1 MNSQEY
7 WRKREEEWIL
17 RQLTQDQDQS
27 KAIAKKLQA
36 SLDAIQKEIDANWE
50 RFAGREG
57 VTLSEAK
64 KKALK
69 MDVESFARKA
79 KAYVETKDFS
89 SKANDE
95 LRLYNVTMRTNRL
108 ELLKSQIGLELIA
121 MSDDL
126 DQYMAE
132 TLTKSGEEEAMR
144 QAGILGE
151 TLSKDYKKTAEEIAN
166 ASFQGATFSQRI
178 WGNSEV
184 LKAELDRL
192 LTKSLVQGRNPR
204 EMARELRTL
213 FDRSQYEAERLM
225 RTETARV
232 QISMQMRSYLDAGI
246 TEYQFIAEP
255 SACPTCAALNDKIFK
270 VEDFLAGKNAPPMH
284 PHCRCSTVPYF
295 DEETQINGERIQYV
309 NPIYN
314 EPRPEKEDFDDPN
327 DWWEEREKRNERMSG
342 RKEWLKKEADR
353 FYDIRL
359 ENAKSI
365 SESIKSIE
373 KNGIATKGLEN
384 LDRVAL
390 DSISRGLDEVKA
402 KYPDFIKYLN
412 NKGMTFQANTI
423 GDNYELMAYTGY
435 TIDINASHFSN
446 RDQYVK
452 NILGMIESNTE
463 YSGNNWNARSNE
475 FTHFICHELGHAFDD
490 YISFE
495 KNGYH
500 RFELW
505 KLFDAKNVEDLPFVS
520 DYGTTSAVEWYAETF
535 AQSVVGEQTEV
546 TKKFQEFVADQLTG
560 EK

>member
-17 RQLTQDQDQS
+17 QQLAQDQDQS

-79 KAYVETKDFS
+79 KAYVKAKDFS
-89 SKANDE
+89 SKANEE

-121 MSDDL
+121 MSDEL

-132 TLTKSGEEEAMR
+132 TLTKSGEEEALR

-151 TLSKDYKKTAEEIAN
+151 TLSKDYRKVAEEIVN
-166 ASFQGATFSQRI
+166 ASFQGATFSERI

-184 LKAELDRL
+184 LKTELDRL

-255 SACPTCAALNDKIFK
+255 SACPTCAALNGKIFK

-284 PHCRCSTVPYF
+284 PHCRCSTVPFMEWDSIEVEQSQRITPKDTNNQYSVNRDIVNTKKYHDKFEKLGLSKNLLESVYGKATEALERRDGTEYEDIFAF
-295 DEETQINGERIQYV
+295 DSRTGKLLSQNLHPSEPFKSRLSRTSL
-309 NPIYN
+309 N
-314 EPRPEKEDFDDPN
+314 EMKFDTLTILHNHPE
-327 DWWEEREKRNERMSG
+327 SG
-342 RKEWLKKEADR
+342 RLSYADLKTMYKNS
-353 FYDIRL
+353 DID
-359 ENAKSI
+359 KSI
-365 SESIKSIE
+365 AVGHDGSVHLVFDMNRSKDLVGYHERWYNYYKS
-373 KNGIATKGLEN
+373 L
-384 LDRVAL
+384 
-390 DSISRGLDEVKA
+390 
-402 KYPDFIKYLN
+402 
-412 NKGMTFQANTI
+412 
-423 GDNYELMAYTGY
+423 GY
-435 TIDINASHFSN
+435 TDRESQLKATDRIYEKGWFK
-446 RDQYVK
+446 YVK
-452 NILGMIESNTE
+452 
-463 YSGNNWNARSNE
+463 
-475 FTHFICHELGHAFDD
+475 
-490 YISFE
+490 
-495 KNGYH
+495 K
-500 RFELW
+500 
-505 KLFDAKNVEDLPFVS
+505 
-520 DYGTTSAVEWYAETF
+520 
-535 AQSVVGEQTEV
+535 
-546 TKKFQEFVADQLTG
+546 
-560 EK
+560 

>member
-17 RQLTQDQDQS
+17 QQLSQDQDQS

-79 KAYVETKDFS
+79 KAYVETKNFS
-89 SKANDE
+89 SKANEE

-121 MSDDL
+121 MSDEL

-132 TLTKSGEEEAMR
+132 TLTKSGEEEALR

-151 TLSKDYKKTAEEIAN
+151 TLSKDYKKVAEEIAN

-184 LKAELDRL
+184 LKVELDRL

-204 EMARELRTL
+204 EIARELRTL

-295 DEETQINGERIQYV
+295 DDEFLESGLSG
-309 NPIYN
+309 
-314 EPRPEKEDFDDPN
+314 
-327 DWWEEREKRNERMSG
+327 SG
-342 RKEWLKKEADR
+342 RVGSNKVDLDYIDSQDFRSKFNQLTDNTKVNDQLRRYAQAMLTHR
-353 FYDIRL
+353 
-359 ENAKSI
+359 
-365 SESIKSIE
+365 
-373 KNGIATKGLEN
+373 NGTDGEDL
-384 LDRVAL
+384 
-390 DSISRGLDEVKA
+390 
-402 KYPDFIKYLN
+402 YL
-412 NKGMTFQANTI
+412 
-423 GDNYELMAYTGY
+423 
-435 TIDINASHFSN
+435 INASNGELIKRKFGGSNQLGVSLIKSEVDELRKYRNNLIGIHNHPTNVWPTGSDYSAAGYRGYRYGFVVTHDGRLFKYSAGDKPFSP
-446 RDQYVK
+446 
-452 NILGMIESNTE
+452 E
-463 YSGNNWNARSNE
+463 
-475 FTHFICHELGHAFDD
+475 
-490 YISFE
+490 
-495 KNGYH
+495 
-500 RFELW
+500 
-505 KLFDAKNVEDLPFVS
+505 LFDKRVVKYQSAPYNLGVEEAFLR
-520 DYGTTSAVEWYAETF
+520 
-535 AQSVVGEQTEV
+535 V
-546 TKKFQEFVADQLTG
+546 TKEIGREYGIKCE
-560 EK
+560 EI